1 MEKAMIERI
10 MEMIQSNETLKEQ
23 YKTNPDE
30 TINLMRLWLDAEEKG
45 EDLDPFFSRRQAMD
59 FGIQNLKQQLEAY
72 QSQGKIAEAELI
84 AEEIA
89 IKSKML
95 PLIGKEAEH
104 PEEIREIT
112 EMEERLN
119 EKKAAYKRA
128 LIGEAKQEGYTL

>member
-95 PLIGKEAEH
+95 PLIGKETEH